1 MNNMK
6 KVIIT
11 TGLVVIALLIGAY
24 FIWSL
29 LRKSTDEFDP
39 SVYFE
44 GEPVSQEEINKVLT
58 KEELEEIDRIY
69 NEEERRQ
76 YCIDNYGTEKDPL
89 GLSDDAD
96 PRLAECLNKANPEN
110 PLGI

>member
-1 MNNMK
+1 MNKN
-6 KVIIT
+6 KVFIIIGVVVAT
-11 TGLVVIALLIGAY
+11 LLVGAY
-24 FIWSL
+24 FVWSPL
-29 LRKSTDEFDP
+29 DTPTEEFDP
-39 SVYFE
+39 SIYFE
-44 GEPVSQEEINKVLT
+44 GEPVSQEDINKTLT

>member
-1 MNNMK
+1 MNKN
-6 KVIIT
+6 KVFIII
-11 TGLVVIALLIGAY
+11 GVVVAALLVGAY
-24 FIWSL
+24 FVWSPSDT
-29 LRKSTDEFDP
+29 STEEFDP
-39 SVYFE
+39 SIYFE
-44 GEPVSQEEINKVLT
+44 GEPVSQKDINKTLT